1 MCSKH
6 IPNLTSKIKDKI
18 WKDFTKN
25 SSSKDELKQIFL
37 GVNPGESYK
46 KISDKLKTKLNT
58 EVKNISINSPKRKS
72 IRPKIL
78 NIIKTDKNVKKL
90 TIGQGCKGHPT
101 LVIHNSPKRKISSPK
116 RKIASPKRKIASPKR
131 KIASPKRKISSPKR
145 KIASPKR
152 TIASSKRT
160 IISPK

>member
-37 GVNPGESYK
+37 GVNPGQSYK

-72 IRPKIL
+72 VRPKIL

-90 TIGQGCKGHPT
+90 KSGQGGKGHPT
-101 LVIHNSPKRKISSPK
+101 LVIHNSPKRKIAGPKMKIGSPT
-116 RKIASPKRKIASPKR
+116 RT
-131 KIASPKRKISSPKR
+131 ISSPKSTIASQKR
-145 KIASPKR
+145 TISSPKMKIASSKR

-160 IISPK
+160 IT